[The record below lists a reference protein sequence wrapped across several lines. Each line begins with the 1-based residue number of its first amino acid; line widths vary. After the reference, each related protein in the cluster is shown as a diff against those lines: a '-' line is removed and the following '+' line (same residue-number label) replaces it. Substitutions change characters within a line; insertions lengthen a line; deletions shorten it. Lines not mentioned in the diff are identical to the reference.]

1 MPSADKRQ
9 RQKENA
15 RLAREAREAAL
26 KKRRRNKTLRNAGIA
41 GGVFVI
47 AILLITWLGG
57 SDKKKADVAVNPTS
71 STAAP
76 PTTVKSTTGVYPA
89 GCVKTVPKATTKPT
103 FKTAPPMTID
113 PAKTYVAHFTTTCGD
128 FDVTLDA
135 KDAPKTANS
144 FVFLAKQGFYDGLKF
159 HRVAKNFVVQGGDPK
174 GNGSGGPGYSLPTEP
189 PKNGYKKFS
198 VAMANSGPDTTGSQF
213 FLVFT
218 DAGAKGLG
226 GPPYLYSALGD
237 ITKGTDV
244 VTKLGSLYNSD
255 QTSDVSTQTTSI
267 PLYMFKVTI
276 SES

>member
-1 MPSADKRQ
+1 VPSADKRQ

-26 KKRRRNKTLRNAGIA
+26 KKRRRNRTIRNAAIA
-41 GGVFVI
+41 VGVFVV
-47 AILLITWLGG
+47 AILLITWFGG
-57 SDKKKADVAVNPTS
+57 GNKKKVVASPTS
-71 STAAP
+71 SSST
-76 PTTVKSTTGVYPA
+76 PTTVKTTAGVYPA
-89 GCVKTVPKATTKPT
+89 GCVKTVPKASTKST

-113 PAKTYVAHFTTTCGD
+113 TSKTYVAHFTTTCGN

-135 KDAPKTANS
+135 KDAPKTVNS

-159 HRVAKNFVVQGGDPK
+159 HRVGKDFVVQGGDPK
-174 GNGSGGPGYSLPTEP
+174 GNGTGGPGYVLPTEP

-237 ITKGTDV
+237 ITKGTEV
-244 VTKLGSLYNSD
+244 VTKLGSLYNTD
-255 QTSDVSTQTTSI
+255 QTSDPSTQKTSI